1 MIKVI
6 KTDYKID
13 DYTVFKVISD
23 EEYLINSV
31 ILDKEMT
38 SNDYKIPL
46 ASVVEEILIRDF
58 NSKNFDNIDK
68 YLYNSKNTPVYD
80 PSYRKF
86 LEKER
91 EIKLNN
97 LLENEI

>member
-6 KTDYKID
+6 KADYKIE

-23 EEYLINSV
+23 EEYLVNSV
-31 ILDKEMT
+31 ILDKEMA

-46 ASVVEEILIRDF
+46 ASVVEEILTRDF
-58 NSKNFDNIDK
+58 NNKNFDNIDK
-68 YLYNSKNTPVYD
+68 YLYNSKNTPVND
-80 PSYRKF
+80 TSYRQF

-91 EIKLNN
+91 ELKLNMI
-97 LLENEI
+97 LENEI

>member
-31 ILDKEMT
+31 IFDKEMEC
-38 SNDYKIPL
+38 NDFTIPPV
-46 ASVVEEILIRDF
+46 SFIEDKLIRDF

>member
-6 KTDYKID
+6 KADYKIE
-13 DYTVFKVISD
+13 DYTVYKVISD
-23 EEYLINSV
+23 EEYLINSF
-31 ILDKEMT
+31 ILDKEMDY
-38 SNDYKIPL
+38 NDYKIPL

-58 NSKNFDNIDK
+58 NNKNFDKISK
-68 YLYNSKNTPVYD
+68 YLYNSKNKFD
-80 PSYRKF
+80 NDKSYRQF